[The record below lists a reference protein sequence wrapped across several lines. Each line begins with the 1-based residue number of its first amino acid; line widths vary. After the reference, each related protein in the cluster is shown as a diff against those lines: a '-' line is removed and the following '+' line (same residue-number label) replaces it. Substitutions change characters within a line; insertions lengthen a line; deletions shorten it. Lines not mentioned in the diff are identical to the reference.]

1 MKYFEAENI
10 RKKCLLPSQ
19 KVPNQPGGLR
29 LLSSERWRKHLE
41 GRGAAKSLRKTLR
54 KALRKTNSGPYGTT
68 NSSQREYKLKS

>member
-1 MKYFEAENI
+1 MKYFKVENI

-19 KVPNQPGGLR
+19 KVPNQLGGSQ

-41 GRGAAKSLRKTLR
+41 ERDVAKSLRKTLH
-54 KALRKTNSGPYGTT
+54 KALRKTNSGPYRTT